1 MIKRLI
7 IIVCIVILF
16 IENLPE
22 GIITSA
28 IEKSIVGK
36 NEKIFSNYNNKIIN
50 NYDENIKGESP
61 EISIQN
67 NEEELGLDKVKF
79 SAYINKTNDLLFS
92 IGFNILEK
100 KFTVENQLDK
110 NISEETPEEVMYK
123 IRLYDKEGKEKLA
136 IELNGSDTGNSKK
149 LEPLKNLSYEIG
161 DFVQIIP
168 VNKKDVLKITG
179 NIQGDITKEKEDYLD
194 GIDNYDYIENVRFE
208 IADDHLNSI
217 YNEAPVI
224 SGLNDIIDSE
234 NPNNDIFTGI
244 SVKDDHD
251 GIIDNS
257 KLEVE
262 VIQLQDGILEVRYI
276 AIDSWGR
283 KTIGSRR
290 IFPKSISKLIDE
302 PEKQEEQI
310 INDKELPTP
319 NNVNIENASD
329 QLTQNE
335 IIVEGTPYYDTE
347 VRRFRLRF
355 DTIANQIQ
363 IMDEDGR
370 QMSNSINGEYF
381 KFVLYDKD
389 MNIKSSVTLLGT
401 DKSDTDKLNDIRN
414 YLFEEG
420 DYVGIW
426 HAESQDKLK
435 INGDIRVLSKNSSG
449 DLVSTNEV
457 KHYNEGVPQ
466 EDISTRRFRVKNS
479 GLEEVINEAPQIAPL
494 APVEIIRG
502 STDFE
507 PLNYIKNGKIT
518 DDFDEFTEDNLDSK
532 VVSITYSPFDTSKV
546 GEQII
551 VYTVTDSW
559 GKSNTAEMRLIVK
572 STNPLDEKFI
582 EFKNGDESLF
592 KIKFDSVKNQF
603 LVDDLDNVKDEA
615 IDLSVS
621 SSIFKLRIYTNDGV
635 LQKTLNIKG
644 TDNLRSMLKRFD
656 GYQYDIGDCIELWS
670 NNPKNIVISGV
681 DKNSSSEEEGENG
694 EDYSDGIDNS
704 DFMKNV
710 RFEIGESTLTY
721 IYNEAPRFII
731 NSSINLEV
739 NRNGSLS
746 REELMEG
753 LRVEDDHDGNT
764 LNEKVVIGDFDTNTI
779 GEKEIEY
786 SVVDS
791 WGRSSMIKRKITV
804 YPYSPLEYNY
814 ITIKND
820 ETDEVILTI
829 RFDDENKRFVVDKID
844 KSKVPSRL
852 KENDKIFELKL
863 IKDNKAEGTKIN
875 GNNSES
881 EEEVI
886 ISLTNSDLLNNEV
899 VNKINNLS
907 YKGFRYISLW
917 CYDSKDGIFIS
928 GKSDII
934 LNGFENEEKMENTR
948 FEIKSEGLQVIYNE
962 APVIIGLNKILYVY
976 KNDDITQ
983 EVATNGIEVKDDTD
997 EISLSSIEITDVD
1010 GRKLKGEDESKAKE
1024 KFKFKIFNKSSDG
1037 YVETDEIRDFILN
1050 YKVTD
1055 AWGRSAT
1062 YQRNVSVISK
1072 SASNDIEFYSADGNN
1087 KLFSINYNPIS
1098 NIFDVKGGMVNEENF
1113 EEQQNE
1119 IVFKLTVFN
1128 VDEEKVG
1135 EIQLTEAESRNVEE
1149 IEKRLED
1156 ITVYDGYY
1164 FSLWS
1169 SNLVRLR
1176 INGYMTGNNELGEA
1190 GDGEQD
1196 YSQIITSNDYIDNV
1210 RFNLTEDGIHVI
1222 YNKPPKIRFLSN
1234 DILTVYAGDPIN
1246 YTENIQVVD
1255 DRDNPE
1261 NNHIIDNNKI
1271 KVSFIDSNE
1280 DDGSTAQG
1288 DNLENNEQDNERLS
1302 NGNVEEKTEEEKFI
1316 DEEKK
1321 HLRIGNNTVRLTVQD
1336 SWGRESSVERS
1347 LIIKNGIDKNTIIFN
1362 GENGEIIKIGFNH
1375 ENNKLN
1381 VITYNK
1387 SFGNGGVSGYVKI
1400 AVYRPNEN
1408 GVGATAIVP
1417 QISIDVSQRVT
1428 DSTLQTLKDYTF
1440 KYGDYFEIYHGHPNR
1455 FSIIGNVTDEREN
1468 YTDGVQNP
1476 ENLLNVKFEITKS
1489 GLKSIYTNPD
1499 ENNITNNKVV
1509 FGPVAPEKFP
1519 FKIQIDFEQK
1529 MFKVVDATKT
1539 MVLSDRNEVVYKMV
1553 LIGSDGHI
1561 KKRTEFNGREE
1572 GSTYMSTTNSN
1583 NGENDR
1589 NWNNVT
1595 FEYNDCLYLWH
1606 IEPSRSIIKG
1616 KIKNAREDYSDGV
1629 NDIDNM
1635 NNVVFRLTPDGL
1647 ESIYNEGP
1655 KIHGAEDKDVYQGE
1669 EFVSS
1674 EGVTYTDDF
1683 DNGHLRTSI
1692 SGDIVNTNQL
1702 GPYTVTYTA
1711 TDRWDK
1717 TTRVNRKI
1725 TVRPNLYKNIF
1736 KIFSE
1741 VNNMQEGNE
1750 AISKNE
1756 SINLEGDNTL
1766 NIINSENVNRKLAFE
1781 IEFDTVKNT
1790 YKVFNQSNEKLS
1802 VNNLSDVAF
1811 TIEIK
1816 DSEGN
1821 EKANITLNGNDRGTS
1836 PKLIEL
1842 NKLQY
1847 ADGDIIRVYRSNLS
1861 CIEITGTIF
1870 GDKPRENDNMDD
1882 DDKLDYMKNTGF
1894 KVSNDG
1900 LIAKYNKAPNI
1911 EGVRKNRTISK
1922 GVIDLLADI
1931 NVSDEIDE
1939 NISKEFV
1946 FVYVN
1951 DNIVTHLNE
1960 NPNICNYDF
1969 NKLGTYKVEYKLY
1982 DTWGRA
1988 TLKEASINVESKV
2001 RENEI
2006 EVYGIDENLS
2016 FKIIF
2021 DTNENKFVLR
2031 GSDILQNE
2039 TSNVYKLSENN
2050 YFEMVL
2056 RDLRGN
2062 EKIKVILNGDN
2073 EHDELQ
2079 LASLNNVSFS
2089 KYDTISLKGETS
2101 TTVRI
2106 IGGVIIESNDENNI
2120 YSEKYLNGF
2129 GDIQNYSNV
2138 RFKIT
2143 DDGLKEMT
2151 PKPLSVTGVDNITIK
2166 RGDTLN
2172 LLSGITVNVN
2182 DDNNEDYTIS
2192 IDEVVTE
2199 VSDVNFSDEV
2209 IENGTENQDKTQ
2221 FKKLREGVYI
2231 VKYIISN
2238 SWGTKEVINR
2248 TITVLPRNNLE
2259 NIKLNVRDDN
2269 RNNILI
2275 ISFDSIQKKL
2285 RVLDYKLNT
2294 SINFIDKN
2302 QVFEINAYDTVGK
2315 NLGTIA
2321 LRGNQLIDNSIISKI
2336 NNFSYE
2342 EGYALSIWAKEPR
2355 ETLELQGEIIN
2366 SEQNK
2371 LEGLSSKDKMEN
2383 GRFEILSN
2391 GLKYVYNEAPKIIGG
2406 DDPIPYYKG
2415 SLLLVP
2421 SDIEVTDDH
2430 DKISRNEVTIN
2441 DDEVDYD
2448 TLGIQNI
2455 TYIAED
2461 SWGRSATKPGSIE
2474 IRSAMDSN
2482 IINIYSID
2490 GIEGVSIS
2498 FARDNINNQNKIMV
2512 NTNEELNTTFNP
2524 NSLSDI
2530 FATIKIYD
2538 FNGNELKSIEILG
2551 NDNATTIKEKLYNEE
2566 SGIQNFI
2573 YEDGQYIAIEN
2584 VTELNKMCIK
2594 ILGTVVNKEIDY
2606 FNGVTNIDKIKNVRF
2621 KFTDLGL
2628 EAVYNNAPVIQID
2641 EKVKLNGIIVENR
2654 NEEVFDGIKGD
2665 DFNYLRGVKIFDDH
2679 DILTKSNVKV
2689 IWNPSNNG
2697 EEINLNKSVGKE
2709 DEIEKV
2715 KDEVIVEGEQRVG
2728 RNVLHYIVTDSWGR
2742 SNTAERI
2749 VNLKN
2754 GIFEDKIKFGLND
2767 RLNLSFI
2774 KDTSDENSVKL
2785 NFTVNNSLEYFAS
2798 SNSNFKYYGIKVYEP
2813 REGTT
2818 AGSSS
2823 DYTLTQN
2830 LELMGSARPS
2840 IQVLGALQNMKIPYN
2855 TIIEIYAG
2863 HPQYFSINGP
2873 VRNAA
2878 EDYSDFVQNPEN
2890 IVNTVFKITDSG
2902 LRAIYVEPEVDKL
2915 NVNEN
2920 LIELVAPEKIPIK
2933 IKITP
2938 NGNNGGSIAVVD
2950 KNTTLLDST
2959 VSTTVFTMELKS
2971 EQGNRKR
2978 LITLNGN
2985 QNGNDASVLN
2995 QFNDFNYVYGD
3006 TLTMTHR
3013 TPKKLLIKGNI
3024 EGARENYYDGV
3035 DNSLNLLEA
3044 VFKLTPNGLEAI
3056 YKSAPRIMGVMDK
3069 KVLKGTEINYEEL
3082 KRSVTADDSI
3092 DGPLTNQIEFDYSD
3106 VNVNVVGLYE
3116 AIYTVT
3122 NSNSRT
3128 ARKSS
3133 TIIVYDMPKIESTN
3147 KTIIELDSI
3156 DNKSEAINE
3165 YLKKAVRATDEDD
3178 SLYERETILELLSN
3192 DVNPSIEGNYKARY
3206 RATDLYGN
3214 STEKEINIQVVRTI
3228 NVTVPTKLPF
3238 QIVTNLIPNEDGSQE
3253 NDQFVSGVLKI
3264 KNNNTSPVRV
3274 KVESFAKK
3282 VNSGELEIVGPN
3294 SYDWDNMNEQDSM
3307 TKMALGIYIKD
3318 KSLTQSNYNEPS
3330 NPLWLST
3337 NKQNSNTDN
3346 PDFPEDSEEPSLR
3359 TGTIEEFIGD
3369 NVNVNVINKELGVL
3383 PAKET
3388 GSDTPKE
3395 ASIGFTSKHGKN
3407 FIGGSVTGKFELIFK
3422 FE

>member
-1 MIKRLI
+1 MKKRLI

-36 NEKIFSNYNNKIIN
+36 NEKICSNYNNKIIN

-67 NEEELGLDKVKF
+67 EELGLDKVKF

-179 NIQGDITKEKEDYLD
+179 NIQGDITKEKEDYFD

-262 VIQLQDGILEVRYI
+262 VIQLQDSILEVRYT

-302 PEKQEEQI
+302 PENQEEQI

-449 DLVSTNEV
+449 DLVITNEV

-466 EDISTRRFRVKNS
+466 EDISTRRFRIKNS

-917 CYDSKDGIFIS
+917 CYDSKDGMFIS

-1024 KFKFKIFNKSSDG
+1024 KFKFKIFNKSSDD
-1037 YVETDEIRDFILN
+1037 YVETDEIRNFILN

-1280 DDGSTAQG
+1280 DDGSTVQG
-1288 DNLENNEQDNERLS
+1288 DNLENNEQDNGRLS

-1316 DEEKK
+1316 EEEKK

-1336 SWGRESSVERS
+1336 SWGRESTITRDLV
-1347 LIIKNGIDKNTIIFN
+1347 ITNGIPKNTIKFMGGN
-1362 GENGEIIKIGFNH
+1362 QSVLEIGFDPNTKKLTFK
-1375 ENNKLN
+1375 ENNIKFGEGN
-1381 VITYNK
+1381 SNNNYVGITIK
-1387 SFGNGGVSGYVKI
+1387 KKTGNNPYI
-1400 AVYRPNEN
+1400 AVNFSGNEKPLGN
-1408 GVGATAIVP
+1408 QKLSV
-1417 QISIDVSQRVT
+1417 
-1428 DSTLQTLKDYTF
+1428 LKSYNF
-1440 KYGDYFEIYHGHPNR
+1440 EYGDTIVLNHQHPFKLKIDGTVINA
-1455 FSIIGNVTDEREN
+1455 RED
-1468 YTDGVQNP
+1468 YTDGVQNV
-1476 ENLLNVKFEITKS
+1476 ENIINTEFEITKS
-1489 GLKSIYTNPD
+1489 GLKAVYTNPD
-1499 ENNITNNKVV
+1499 SNLEDKNII
-1509 FGPVAPEKFP
+1509 FGPMAPEKFP
-1519 FKIQIDFEQK
+1519 FKIKADIKNKRFNVLNENNNAVLYNAGNENVY
-1529 MFKVVDATKT
+1529 KVVHINKELTQSLKTLDLTGYAT
-1539 MVLSDRNEVVYKMV
+1539 
-1553 LIGSDGHI
+1553 
-1561 KKRTEFNGREE
+1561 GRHSSIAE
-1572 GSTYMSTTNSN
+1572 
-1583 NGENDR
+1583 
-1589 NWNNVT
+1589 WNNRG
-1595 FEYNDCLYLWH
+1595 FEYGDYLY
-1606 IEPSRSIIKG
+1606 IEHKEASRSIIKG
-1616 KIKNAREDYSDGV
+1616 NIKNAREDYSNGV
-1629 NDIDNM
+1629 DDIDNM
-1635 NNVVFRLTPDGL
+1635 KNVIFKLTQDGV
-1647 ESIYNEGP
+1647 EAVYNEAPQIKGV
-1655 KIHGAEDKDVYQGE
+1655 EDIDVYQNE
-1669 EFVSS
+1669 PFNPADN
-1674 EGVTYTDDF
+1674 VTYSDDHDSSDQLQTTIAIKENGTNRTLTNNGSSVQF
-1683 DNGHLRTSI
+1683 DT
-1692 SGDIVNTNQL
+1692 TQL
-1702 GPYTVTYTA
+1702 GEKILVYTA
-1711 TDRWDK
+1711 TDRWGK
-1717 TTRVNRKI
+1717 TKTVERKV
-1725 TVRPNLYKNIF
+1725 TVRPNLYKNVF
-1736 KIFSE
+1736 KVYPQISNEQSAAKSGESVDNNSSIESTNPGITNIPNSSTGTTENQDSSGSSSE
-1741 VNNMQEGNE
+1741 
-1750 AISKNE
+1750 S
-1756 SINLEGDNTL
+1756 
-1766 NIINSENVNRKLAFE
+1766 NSSTQNKPWQYEENKNRKPAFE
-1781 IEFDTVKNT
+1781 IGFDTITNK
-1790 YKVFNQSNEKLS
+1790 YKVYNQTNERLSNDKLEE
-1802 VNNLSDVAF
+1802 VAF

-1816 DSEGN
+1816 NKDGSE
-1821 EKANITLNGNDRGTS
+1821 KKKITLIGSDRGIS
-1836 PKLIEL
+1836 LKLSEL
-1842 NKLQY
+1842 NDVPY
-1847 ADGDIIRVYRSNLS
+1847 DDDDIIRVYRSDLKG
-1861 CIEITGTIF
+1861 IEITGTVT
-1870 GDKPRENDNMDD
+1870 GDIPTNDQMNNDNN
-1882 DDKLDYMKNTGF
+1882 KFDYMKNTGF

-1900 LIAKYNKAPNI
+1900 LSAKYNKAPVIN
-1911 EGVRKNRTISK
+1911 GVKKVRTISK

-1951 DNIVTHLNE
+1951 DNLVTHLNE

-2031 GSDILQNE
+2031 ESDILQNE
-2039 TSNVYKLSENN
+2039 TSDVYKLSENN

-2073 EHDELQ
+2073 EHDKLQ

-2120 YSEKYLNGF
+2120 YSEKYSNGF

-2342 EGYALSIWAKEPR
+2342 EGYALSIWAKEPN

-2406 DDPIPYYKG
+2406 DDTIPYYKG

-2512 NTNEELNTTFNP
+2512 NINEALNTTFNP

-2538 FNGNELKSIEILG
+2538 FNGNELKSVEILG

-2594 ILGTVVNKEIDY
+2594 KLIIL
-2606 FNGVTNIDKIKNVRF
+2606 
-2621 KFTDLGL
+2621 
-2628 EAVYNNAPVIQID
+2628 
-2641 EKVKLNGIIVENR
+2641 
-2654 NEEVFDGIKGD
+2654 
-2665 DFNYLRGVKIFDDH
+2665 
-2679 DILTKSNVKV
+2679 
-2689 IWNPSNNG
+2689 
-2697 EEINLNKSVGKE
+2697 
-2709 DEIEKV
+2709 
-2715 KDEVIVEGEQRVG
+2715 
-2728 RNVLHYIVTDSWGR
+2728 
-2742 SNTAERI
+2742 
-2749 VNLKN
+2749 
-2754 GIFEDKIKFGLND
+2754 
-2767 RLNLSFI
+2767 
-2774 KDTSDENSVKL
+2774 
-2785 NFTVNNSLEYFAS
+2785 
-2798 SNSNFKYYGIKVYEP
+2798 
-2813 REGTT
+2813 
-2818 AGSSS
+2818 
-2823 DYTLTQN
+2823 
-2830 LELMGSARPS
+2830 
-2840 IQVLGALQNMKIPYN
+2840 
-2855 TIIEIYAG
+2855 
-2863 HPQYFSINGP
+2863 
-2873 VRNAA
+2873 
-2878 EDYSDFVQNPEN
+2878 
-2890 IVNTVFKITDSG
+2890 
-2902 LRAIYVEPEVDKL
+2902 
-2915 NVNEN
+2915 
-2920 LIELVAPEKIPIK
+2920 
-2933 IKITP
+2933 
-2938 NGNNGGSIAVVD
+2938 
-2950 KNTTLLDST
+2950 
-2959 VSTTVFTMELKS
+2959 MEL
-2971 EQGNRKR
+2971 
-2978 LITLNGN
+2978 LI
-2985 QNGNDASVLN
+2985 
-2995 QFNDFNYVYGD
+2995 
-3006 TLTMTHR
+3006 
-3013 TPKKLLIKGNI
+3013 LIK
-3024 EGARENYYDGV
+3024 
-3035 DNSLNLLEA
+3035 
-3044 VFKLTPNGLEAI
+3044 
-3056 YKSAPRIMGVMDK
+3056 
-3069 KVLKGTEINYEEL
+3069 
-3082 KRSVTADDSI
+3082 
-3092 DGPLTNQIEFDYSD
+3092 
-3106 VNVNVVGLYE
+3106 
-3116 AIYTVT
+3116 
-3122 NSNSRT
+3122 
-3128 ARKSS
+3128 
-3133 TIIVYDMPKIESTN
+3133 
-3147 KTIIELDSI
+3147 
-3156 DNKSEAINE
+3156 
-3165 YLKKAVRATDEDD
+3165 
-3178 SLYERETILELLSN
+3178 
-3192 DVNPSIEGNYKARY
+3192 
-3206 RATDLYGN
+3206 
-3214 STEKEINIQVVRTI
+3214 
-3228 NVTVPTKLPF
+3228 
-3238 QIVTNLIPNEDGSQE
+3238 
-3253 NDQFVSGVLKI
+3253 
-3264 KNNNTSPVRV
+3264 
-3274 KVESFAKK
+3274 
-3282 VNSGELEIVGPN
+3282 
-3294 SYDWDNMNEQDSM
+3294 
-3307 TKMALGIYIKD
+3307 
-3318 KSLTQSNYNEPS
+3318 
-3330 NPLWLST
+3330 
-3337 NKQNSNTDN
+3337 
-3346 PDFPEDSEEPSLR
+3346 
-3359 TGTIEEFIGD
+3359 
-3369 NVNVNVINKELGVL
+3369 
-3383 PAKET
+3383 
-3388 GSDTPKE
+3388 
-3395 ASIGFTSKHGKN
+3395 
-3407 FIGGSVTGKFELIFK
+3407 
-3422 FE
+3422 